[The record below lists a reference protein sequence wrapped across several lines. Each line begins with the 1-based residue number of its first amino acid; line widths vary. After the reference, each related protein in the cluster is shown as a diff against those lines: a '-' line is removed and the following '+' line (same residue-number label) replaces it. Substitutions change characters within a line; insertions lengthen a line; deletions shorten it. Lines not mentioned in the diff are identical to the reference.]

1 MFAYILP
8 TEPQNSKSP
17 FSFVIKVE
25 NKWFEIANPP
35 ESELLQMTFHYSAE
49 H

>member
-1 MFAYILP
+1 MTAFNSFPIKWAPNMFAYILP

-25 NKWFEIANPP
+25 NK
-35 ESELLQMTFHYSAE
+35 
-49 H
+49 